1 MKKNTYWILINFNNS
16 DDIHK
21 LISLYENNCD
31 FIIVDNSHNYIKYNK
46 ESILIPETNLGY
58 IGGFKYALNTIN
70 DSSISK
76 CIFSNSD
83 IEIIDG
89 FNKIIELKN
98 NISNVIAPRLI
109 SPNGDQNPHL
119 IKRKMKKYWVLR
131 YVSSHNS
138 FLWFIWTFFVNYKIK
153 IKKILIKNLNPNPQ
167 KIYSG
172 HGAFLIFNNID
183 FTKFNCLNHNFLYGE
198 EIHFAEYFHM
208 NNIPVLFNPEIII
221 HHNEHASTSKLNNNF
236 RRILFNDSY
245 KSILSKYY

>member
-1 MKKNTYWILINFNNS
+1 MKKNICWILINFNNC

-21 LISLYENNCD
+21 LILLYENDCD

-46 ESILIPETNLGY
+46 ESVLIPDINLGY
-58 IGGFKYALNTIN
+58 IGGFKFALNSIN
-70 DSSISK
+70 DYSISK
-76 CIFSNSD
+76 FIFSNSD
-83 IEIIDG
+83 IKIVEGINKLFEI
-89 FNKIIELKN
+89 NK

-109 SPNGDQNPHL
+109 SPKGDQNPHL
-119 IKRKMKKYWVLR
+119 VKRKTKKYWILR
-131 YVSSHNS
+131 YVSSLNS
-138 FLWFIWTFFVNYKIK
+138 FLWLLWTFLVNFKK
-153 IKKILIKNLNPNPQ
+153 KFKKILIKNSNPNFQ
-167 KIYSG
+167 KIYAG

-208 NNIPVLFNPEIII
+208 NNIPVLFNPKIVI